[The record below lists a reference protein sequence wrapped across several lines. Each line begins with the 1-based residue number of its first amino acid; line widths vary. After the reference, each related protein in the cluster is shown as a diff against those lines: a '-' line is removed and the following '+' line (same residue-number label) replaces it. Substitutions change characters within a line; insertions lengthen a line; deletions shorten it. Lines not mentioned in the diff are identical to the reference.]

1 MMRTLIVGTA
11 ALIAAPALAQTE
23 PERPPNI
30 QVQGTATVETIPD
43 RAQISYSVR
52 GEGKTADDASRS
64 LAATQKA
71 IRDGLGVLLG
81 KATEMTTGD
90 VVLNEV
96 RGPQCDA
103 NPYARQ
109 RMSEG
114 DCAVVGYVATIAGMV
129 RTAAIDQAGTA
140 VGLAARLGARDA
152 RIQRFEL
159 ADPSTARGRATAAAI
174 RASTATRHSTSIMP
188 KATGRISLHLSTSFG
203 VVPEPMKAWKPE
215 MAPQA
220 MVIEMNGHTGPAR
233 TGPPPCMKSVRAGIL
248 ISGLMMTTPTTRA
261 AKTPILRK
269 LDR

>member
-1 MMRTLIVGTA
+1 MMRTFVVGA
-11 ALIAAPALAQTE
+11 AVSIAVPAWAQTE
-23 PERPPNI
+23 AERPPNI
-30 QVQGTATVETIPD
+30 QVQGTATVETMPD

-71 IRDGLGVLLG
+71 IRDGLGLLLG

-103 NPYARQ
+103 NPYGRQ

-129 RTAAIDQAGTA
+129 RTGAIDQAGTA

-174 RASTATRHSTSIMP
+174 IDARRRAEALASGAGVQLGELLTLTDQSGSGDIVVQAVRV
-188 KATGRISLHLSTSFG
+188 ARADLS
-203 VVPEPMKAWKPE
+203 
-215 MAPQA
+215 
-220 MVIEMNGHTGPAR
+220 
-233 TGPPPCMKSVRAGIL
+233 PPPPAPPAPVAIDVKPKPIE
-248 ISGLMMTTPTTRA
+248 TRA
-261 AKTPILRK
+261 TVYARYAIAR
-269 LDR
+269 